1 MSDQHDQQA
10 PGPVA
15 ATGRRA
21 DVEGRDSLVWTRTF
35 RASVED
41 VWAAVTE
48 PARLERWIGTWTG
61 DPASG
66 GVSFRM
72 TAEGEDVEEELFTIL
87 ACDPPHRL
95 VVETRVE
102 GEEGTWLLS
111 LRLAEEAGVTTL
123 TFAQAVPDAP
133 TAGSVGPGWE
143 YYLDRLV
150 AAERGA
156 AVGEVAF
163 GDYHPALAQ
172 HYTALFA

>member
-1 MSDQHDQQA
+1 MNQQLEQPA
-10 PGPVA
+10 PAA

-35 RASVED
+35 RASLDD

-48 PARLERWIGTWTG
+48 PARLERWIGTWAG

-66 GVSFRM
+66 AVRFRM
-72 TAEGEDVEEELFTIL
+72 TAEGEGVEEELFTIL

-95 VVETRVE
+95 VVETRVV
-102 GEEGTWLLS
+102 GEEQTWLLS
-111 LRLAEEAGVTTL
+111 LHLAEAAGVTTL

-150 AAERGA
+150 AAEGGA
-156 AVGEVAF
+156 AVEAVDF
-163 GDYHPALAQ
+163 GSYHPALAE

>member
-1 MSDQHDQQA
+1 V
-10 PGPVA
+10 G
-15 ATGRRA
+15 
-21 DVEGRDSLVWTRTF
+21 GRDSLVWTRTF
-35 RASVED
+35 RAPIQD

-66 GVSFRM
+66 AVQFRM
-72 TAEGEDVEEELFTIL
+72 TAESEDAGEERFTL
-87 ACDPPHRL
+87 LECAPPHTL
-95 VVETRVE
+95 VVETQVE
-102 GEEGTWLLS
+102 GEEQTWLLS
-111 LRLAEEAGVTTL
+111 LHLTEAAGTTTL

-150 AAERGA
+150 AAETGA
-156 AVGEVAF
+156 AVDRVDF

-172 HYTALFA
+172 HYTRLFA